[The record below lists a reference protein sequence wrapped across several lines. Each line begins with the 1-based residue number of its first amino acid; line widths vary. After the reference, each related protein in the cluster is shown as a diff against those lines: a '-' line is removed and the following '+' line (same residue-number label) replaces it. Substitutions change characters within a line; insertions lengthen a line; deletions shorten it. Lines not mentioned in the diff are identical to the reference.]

1 MRTTVYTTLA
11 LIAFAGNS
19 ILCRLALGE
28 EAIDPSGFTIIRL
41 LSAVAALLI
50 ILSVT
55 PSQSAPGSKGSWSA
69 ASMLF
74 VYAAAFS
81 YAYTTLETG
90 IGALILF
97 TAVQLTMIASGLVTG
112 ERPNRL
118 EWLGLIIAFSGFAYL
133 VAPGAA
139 APPLVGLL
147 LMSTAGIAWGFYT
160 LLGRR
165 SEDPLRDTSYNFLR
179 TLPLV
184 LILLAATVTQ
194 LEVSIK
200 GVMLAVLSG
209 SLASGV
215 GYSIWYA
222 ALRGLSGTQ
231 AAVLQLCVP
240 VIASLGGIVFAQ
252 ESLSL
257 RLVLASAMICGGILS
272 VILGKANAVPRH
284 QSIQTES

>member
-1 MRTTVYTTLA
+1 
-11 LIAFAGNS
+11 
-19 ILCRLALGE
+19 
-28 EAIDPSGFTIIRL
+28 
-41 LSAVAALLI
+41 
-50 ILSVT
+50 
-55 PSQSAPGSKGSWSA
+55 
-69 ASMLF
+69 
-74 VYAAAFS
+74 
-81 YAYTTLETG
+81 
-90 IGALILF
+90 
-97 TAVQLTMIASGLVTG
+97 TG

-118 EWLGLIIAFSGFAYL
+118 EWLGLIIAFSGFTYL

-257 RLVLASAMICGGILS
+257 RLVLASAMICGGILA
-272 VILGKANAVPRH
+272 VILGKANAVARH